1 MAAKRHLNYAQV
13 LELAAI
19 ARPATTTGARLS
31 VLATWVEREDEPRW
45 RDSVAQIAAVAE
57 AVARSLEIERP
68 VAG

>member
-19 ARPATTTGARLS
+19 ARPAA
-31 VLATWVEREDEPRW
+31 ATAAAPSMPASWVEREDEPRW